1 MHLHFDSGFVGQAV
15 FTHKANKTPC
25 TIAALLYFTAIAVV
39 DDIGEV
45 CCFRSGPTNRKNLV
59 CAHAEMAVRYEAV
72 MGRGE
77 AQQALGLVEHHKVIA
92 RTLHFC
98 KSYAH
103 RLIIA
108 LS

>member
-1 MHLHFDSGFVGQAV
+1 
-15 FTHKANKTPC
+15 
-25 TIAALLYFTAIAVV
+25 
-39 DDIGEV
+39 
-45 CCFRSGPTNRKNLV
+45 
-59 CAHAEMAVRYEAV
+59 MAVRYEAV